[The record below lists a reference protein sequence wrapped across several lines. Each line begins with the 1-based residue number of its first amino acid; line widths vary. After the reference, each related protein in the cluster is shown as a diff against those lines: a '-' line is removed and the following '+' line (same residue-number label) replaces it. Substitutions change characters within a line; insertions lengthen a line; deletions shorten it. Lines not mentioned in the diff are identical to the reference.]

1 MNHDHDSIGEEAEDE
16 KSESNPKSDSESSP
30 DQNSKRDASDNTN
43 PDATVE
49 EIAGFGLDATL
60 DDSPPFD
67 PDATVEENMPL
78 PGGES
83 AFNET
88 GADPNATIVEDGDFD
103 PDATIEE
110 EQAFDPDATIE
121 EGRDF
126 DPNATVV
133 EDHSDDPNA
142 TVTEDD
148 AFDPDATL
156 DESNSFDPD
165 ATIEENRE
173 FDLDATL
180 EDDRSLDPNATVVE
194 HRSDDPH
201 ATVSE
206 DDKFD
211 PDATIDENNSFD
223 PDATVEENRE
233 FDPDATLEEQ
243 SHVDLDTTID
253 APPTIDQIGKT
264 VPSIDH
270 CDKTVIDTDRQP
282 SGNSQTETNQTLD
295 ETAKTLAMISG
306 NNPDDETGDRDDE
319 SLSVLEDTDLGQTI
333 NPRAL
338 SDAEAKYWDEIS
350 SEFTSDREP
359 TELPPAIDRTIVETR
374 LQLRNQS
381 VATQIHD
388 EDKGTDYRLVRL
400 LGRGGM
406 GNVFVARQ
414 GSLDRLIAVKVIR
427 PLDTAKRERL
437 AKEGK
442 LESVEQN
449 RRQQF
454 LSEAVVTG
462 DLDHPNIVPI
472 HDVAVTGDNTL
483 FYSMKRVVG
492 TPWSDVINE
501 KTRDENLEILIK
513 VADAIGFAH
522 TRGVVHRDIKPENV
536 MLGDFGVV
544 MVMDWGI
551 ALAKPEFEKLDS
563 ITPATRLGG
572 TPSMMAPEM
581 AIGPV
586 ERIGPAAD
594 IYLLGATLFMVI
606 TGQPPHHA
614 ANVSQCL
621 RAVANNEIR
630 PYDAKHNGELM
641 NIALKA
647 MSDHPDDRY
656 ADTTQFQDAIREY
669 RSHAESI
676 SLATRASE
684 DLKIANETRS
694 YPQFTRAQFGF
705 EEAIALWDGN
715 ERAHA
720 GLKKT
725 PIDHAEAAYANQDY
739 DLGLS
744 LLNPNE
750 PDHTEL
756 IGRLKDALRLREQRE
771 ATFALLKKTA
781 VAMLAFILI
790 GGSIALY
797 FIHEASTRAQRNA
810 SMAKYQFKIA
820 QEQRD
825 LAKENE
831 EEAIQER
838 KRADRNSEEAIE
850 SARIAEIQKQR
861 AIRNAEIA
869 AEERDRADSNADRA
883 IQNARAAQIAKTKAE
898 YEAYVSGVGLAK
910 ARIDRNEFTEARRLI
925 SGLIGDRT
933 DHSVPWELRYLSS
946 LANQSAASVNAS
958 GVPTSLAIAFNTTD
972 RGPGTT
978 LIRLDDGTVASL
990 TLPSPNTAVENRPLS
1005 VKPIELPK
1013 LSAAQ
1018 NDSGSPHN
1026 VSAITIS
1033 RDGSIAA
1040 AGTQRGEILLWDP
1053 RDKDLARPQTANTSR
1068 RLRGHRDRITNLRMV
1083 GDDYLVSSS
1092 ADRTIRV
1099 WEIATGSELKT
1110 MWHIA
1115 PVTGMSTGVT
1125 SRGFR
1130 IAAAVAEKGL
1140 GQVVVWE
1147 AQTDREF
1154 RAESIGI
1161 FNEHSQPITSVAIS
1175 PDANSIASGDVEGN
1189 VLVWSI
1195 ADLKDNDITKLV
1207 KRAVQASSPSSS
1219 PNRRNAATDA
1229 TSSQTIFTRLVN
1241 DESDFADRS
1250 STSGLTSEAAKAHQQ
1265 SIRNIQFSENGETLL
1280 TCGDD
1285 YLIHT
1290 WKPAPDTGS
1299 SPRFNW
1305 ELARTLRGHGGPVM
1319 DAAFLTDDGE
1329 QILSTGADQSIRLWI
1344 ADDSFS
1350 GTLTSQTAPE
1360 TAPAFARVEPTA
1372 TQVHDD
1378 EIWSASMSPDG
1389 RRIVTASRDRTA
1401 KVLSINPTTL
1411 TLDKTTDLF
1420 TNEEDTS
1427 TNATREERSGL
1438 APIANLTEGTAFRAM
1453 SMHVDVA
1460 SQRLF
1465 VGGADSV
1472 VRVWN
1477 LRRGTEL
1484 ETITGTGLN
1493 QIFAVSRDA
1502 NVILTGS
1509 SSEGSNA
1516 ILWRFDPGTSTGR
1529 ILHRLSGHEESVA
1542 AVALSS
1548 DASHALT
1555 ADRAGRVLVWD
1566 VETGTPIGSPI
1577 DLLLGTRIN
1586 DAAFA
1591 TDGQSIWLAADDQ
1604 RLSRI
1609 DLSSREIVDRLEHD
1623 GFVTNVD
1630 FSEDGRRVITTSELQ
1645 KINSTIHRATWWQLS
1660 PKGGSPAQPNTLV
1673 ELTVSARNRTRSGG
1687 RPGIASVAMNSS
1699 GREAIVSINPPGD
1712 APSRVQR
1719 WQADDDIRNAKKTI
1733 VLGLPDRIGDVSS
1746 AAPVSDDELVTM
1758 HGNSAFRWNTNSRK
1772 LEMSYR
1778 INGALS
1784 VAAFSPDGK
1793 FVATGSR
1800 SVKLW
1805 DARNGN
1811 AIGKLESPHDGAVRC
1826 IAFNDHLTAT
1836 EFLTGGDD
1844 GTIRRW
1850 AFDRD
1855 TAEFSNTATIRDA
1868 TGSSEDGIHQPLSIS
1883 ISPDGRSILTTTNR
1897 GRVVLHD
1904 FDEET
1909 QRVLFDDPDVGAI
1922 HAGCF
1927 SPDGRFVAAAG
1938 RDRLA
1943 RMWDLSKTHDIND
1956 SPDAV
1961 FQGHAEAIQDVALI
1975 GEIEPTDVSRS
1986 TLRLFTASQDRSV
1999 RIWDPL
2005 YSAPPPNQNGAKLP
2019 ARIGPQGRELLEL
2032 LRHTDGVMA
2041 VDFNADDSLMM
2052 TAGREGKVVLWPAP

>member
-30 DQNSKRDASDNTN
+30 NPKPKRDASDNVN

-88 GADPNATIVEDGDFD
+88 GIDPNATVVEDGDFD

-121 EGRDF
+121 EDRDF
-126 DPNATVV
+126 DPNATLV

-148 AFDPDATL
+148 AFDPDATS
-156 DESNSFDPD
+156 DESNPFDPD

-173 FDLDATL
+173 FDPDATL
-180 EDDRSLDPNATVVE
+180 EDDRSLDPNATIVE

-201 ATVSE
+201 ATVTE
-206 DDKFD
+206 DAAFD
-211 PDATIDENNSFD
+211 PDATIDESNSFD
-223 PDATVEENRE
+223 PDATVEENGE

-243 SHVDLDTTID
+243 SYVDLDTTID
-253 APPTIDQIGKT
+253 ASPTIDQNGIT
-264 VPSIDH
+264 VPSIDRP
-270 CDKTVIDTDRQP
+270 DKTVIDTDRQSP
-282 SGNSQTETNQTLD
+282 GKSNTETNQTLD
-295 ETAKTLAMISG
+295 ETAETLAMISG
-306 NNPDDETGDRDDE
+306 NNPDDEIGDRDDE

-338 SDAEAKYWDEIS
+338 SDAEAKYWNEIS

-437 AKEGK
+437 AQEGK
-442 LESVEQN
+442 LESVEQS

-621 RAVANNEIR
+621 RAVANNDIR
-630 PYDAKHNGELM
+630 PYDAKHDGELM

-647 MSDHPDDRY
+647 MSADPKERY

-676 SLATRASE
+676 LLATRASE
-684 DLKIANETRS
+684 DLKLANETRS

-744 LLNPNE
+744 LLDPNE
-750 PDHTEL
+750 PDHAEL
-756 IGRLKDALRLREQRE
+756 IGRLKEALRLREQRE

-797 FIHEASTRAQRNA
+797 FIQEASTRAQRNA

-825 LAKENE
+825 LAEENE
-831 EEAIQER
+831 AEAIQER
-838 KRADRNSEEAIE
+838 
-850 SARIAEIQKQR
+850 QR

-869 AEERDRADSNADRA
+869 AEERDRADTNAIVARTNADRA
-883 IQNARAAQIAKTKAE
+883 IQNARIAQIAKNKAE

-933 DHSVPWELRYLSS
+933 EHSVPWELRYLSS

-958 GVPTSLAIAFNTTD
+958 GVPTRLAIAFDATD
-972 RGPGTT
+972 RGPGTI

-990 TLPSPNTAVENRPLS
+990 TLPSPNTATENRPLS
-1005 VKPIELPK
+1005 VKPIELPN
-1013 LSAAQ
+1013 LVNAQ
-1018 NDSGSPHN
+1018 NDSGSPNN
-1026 VSAITIS
+1026 VSTITIS
-1033 RDGSIAA
+1033 RDGSVAA

-1053 RDKDLARPQTANTSR
+1053 REKDSAQTQTAHTSS
-1068 RLRGHRDRITNLRMV
+1068 RLRGHRDRITDLRMV

-1110 MWHIA
+1110 LWHIA
-1115 PVTGMSTGVT
+1115 PVTGMSTSVT
-1125 SRGFR
+1125 PRGFR

-1154 RAESIGI
+1154 RAESIGV
-1161 FNEHSQPITSVAIS
+1161 FDEHSQPITGVAIS

-1219 PNRRNAATDA
+1219 PNRRNAARDMT
-1229 TSSQTIFTRLVN
+1229 TSRTIFTRLIN
-1241 DESDFADRS
+1241 DENDLADRS
-1250 STSGLTSEAAKAHQQ
+1250 STSGLSTPDSAKAHQQ

-1290 WKPAPDTGS
+1290 WKPAPDTGA
-1299 SPRFNW
+1299 SPRFTW

-1344 ADDSFS
+1344 SDDSFA
-1350 GTLTSQTAPE
+1350 GTLTSETPPE
-1360 TAPAFARVEPTA
+1360 TSFSFARFEPTA

-1389 RRIVTASRDRTA
+1389 RRVVTASRDRTA

-1420 TNEEDTS
+1420 TDEDEPP
-1427 TNATREERSGL
+1427 TNAARDDHGGL
-1438 APIANLTEGTAFRAM
+1438 APTANLTEGTAFRAM

-1484 ETITGTGLN
+1484 ETIAGTGLN

-1509 SSEGSNA
+1509 SSQGSNA
-1516 ILWRFDPGTSTGR
+1516 ILWGFDPGTSTAK

-1542 AVALSS
+1542 AVALSP
-1548 DASHALT
+1548 DATHALT
-1555 ADRAGRVLVWD
+1555 ADRAGRVIVWD

-1591 TDGQSIWLAADDQ
+1591 KDGQSIWLAADDQ

-1609 DLSSREIVDRLEHD
+1609 DLSSREIIDRLEHD
-1623 GFVTNVD
+1623 GFVTKVE
-1630 FSEDGRRVITTSELQ
+1630 FSEDGHRVITTSELQ

-1660 PKGGSPAQPNTLV
+1660 PDGGSPAQQNTLV
-1673 ELTVSARNRTRSGG
+1673 EMTVSSRNRTRSGG

-1719 WQADDDIRNAKKTI
+1719 WRADDDIRNAKKTI

-1746 AAPVSDDELVTM
+1746 AAPVSDDELITM

-1784 VAAFSPDGK
+1784 VAAFSPDGD

-1826 IAFNDHLTAT
+1826 IAFIQNPAAT

-1844 GTIRRW
+1844 GVIRRW
-1850 AFDRD
+1850 TFDPS
-1855 TAEFSNTATIRDA
+1855 TSEFNNTATISDA
-1868 TGSSEDGIHQPLSIS
+1868 TGASKDGIHQPLSIS
-1883 ISPDGRSILTTTNR
+1883 ISPDGRSILTSTNR

-1904 FDEET
+1904 LDEDT
-1909 QRVLFDDPDVGAI
+1909 QRVLFDDPNVGAI

-1927 SPDGRFVAAAG
+1927 SPDGRFAAAAG

-1943 RMWDLSKTHDIND
+1943 RMWDLSKSHTTSD
-1956 SPDAV
+1956 PPGAV

-1975 GEIEPTDVSRS
+1975 GEVQPTDASRS

-2005 YSAPPPNQNGAKLP
+2005 YSAPPPDQTGTKLP

-2041 VDFNADDSLMM
+2041 IDFNADDSLMM

>member
-30 DQNSKRDASDNTN
+30 NPKPKRDASDNVN

-88 GADPNATIVEDGDFD
+88 GIDPNATVVEDGDFD

-121 EGRDF
+121 EDRDF
-126 DPNATVV
+126 DPNATLV

-148 AFDPDATL
+148 AFDPDATS
-156 DESNSFDPD
+156 DESNPFDPD

-173 FDLDATL
+173 FDPDATL
-180 EDDRSLDPNATVVE
+180 EDDRSLDPNATIVE

-201 ATVSE
+201 ATVTE
-206 DDKFD
+206 DAAFD
-211 PDATIDENNSFD
+211 PDATIDESNSFD
-223 PDATVEENRE
+223 PDATVEENGE

-243 SHVDLDTTID
+243 SYVDLDTTID
-253 APPTIDQIGKT
+253 ASPTIDQNGIT
-264 VPSIDH
+264 VPSIDRP
-270 CDKTVIDTDRQP
+270 DKTVIDTDRQP
-282 SGNSQTETNQTLD
+282 PGKSNTETNQTLD
-295 ETAKTLAMISG
+295 ETAETLAMISG
-306 NNPDDETGDRDDE
+306 NNPDDEIGDRDDE

-338 SDAEAKYWDEIS
+338 SDAEAKYWNEIS

-437 AKEGK
+437 AQEGK
-442 LESVEQN
+442 LESVEQS

-621 RAVANNEIR
+621 RAVANNDIR
-630 PYDAKHNGELM
+630 PYDAKHDGELM

-647 MSDHPDDRY
+647 MSADPKERY

-676 SLATRASE
+676 LLATRASE
-684 DLKIANETRS
+684 DLKLANETRS

-744 LLNPNE
+744 LLDPNE
-750 PDHTEL
+750 PDHAEL
-756 IGRLKDALRLREQRE
+756 IGRLKEALRLREQRE

-797 FIHEASTRAQRNA
+797 FIQEASTRAQRNA

-825 LAKENE
+825 LAEENE
-831 EEAIQER
+831 AEAIQER
-838 KRADRNSEEAIE
+838 
-850 SARIAEIQKQR
+850 QR

-869 AEERDRADSNADRA
+869 AEERDRADTNAIVARTNADRA
-883 IQNARAAQIAKTKAE
+883 IQNARIAQIAKNKAE

-933 DHSVPWELRYLSS
+933 EHSVPWELRYLSS

-958 GVPTSLAIAFNTTD
+958 GVPTRLAIAFDATD
-972 RGPGTT
+972 RGPGTA

-990 TLPSPNTAVENRPLS
+990 TLPSPNTAAENRPLS
-1005 VKPIELPK
+1005 VKPIELPN
-1013 LSAAQ
+1013 LVNAQ
-1018 NDSGSPHN
+1018 NNSGSQNN
-1026 VSAITIS
+1026 VSTITIS
-1033 RDGSIAA
+1033 RDGSVAA

-1053 RDKDLARPQTANTSR
+1053 REKDSAQTQTAHTSS
-1068 RLRGHRDRITNLRMV
+1068 RLRGHRDRITDLRMV

-1110 MWHIA
+1110 LWHIA
-1115 PVTGMSTGVT
+1115 PVTAMSTSVT
-1125 SRGFR
+1125 PRGFR

-1161 FNEHSQPITSVAIS
+1161 FNEHTQPITSVAIS
-1175 PDANSIASGDVEGN
+1175 PDANSMASGDVEGN

-1219 PNRRNAATDA
+1219 PSRRNAATDA
-1229 TSSQTIFTRLVN
+1229 TSSRTIFTRLVN
-1241 DESDFADRS
+1241 DESDLADRS
-1250 STSGLTSEAAKAHQQ
+1250 STSGISTSGSTTDTAKAHQQ
-1265 SIRNIQFSENGETLL
+1265 SVRNIQFSETGETLL

-1299 SPRFNW
+1299 SPRFTW
-1305 ELARTLRGHGGPVM
+1305 QLARTLRGHGGPVM
-1319 DAAFLTDDGE
+1319 DAAFLTEDGE

-1344 ADDSFS
+1344 SDDSFA
-1350 GTLTSQTAPE
+1350 GTLTSQTPRE
-1360 TAPAFARVEPTA
+1360 TGPTFARVEPTA

-1411 TLDKTTDLF
+1411 TLDKTTDLL
-1420 TNEEDTS
+1420 TDEEDTS
-1427 TNATREERSGL
+1427 TNATRDERDGL

-1509 SSEGSNA
+1509 SSKGSNA
-1516 ILWRFDPGTSTGR
+1516 ILWRFDPGTSTAKM
-1529 ILHRLSGHEESVA
+1529 LHRLSGHEESVA
-1542 AVALSS
+1542 AVALSP
-1548 DASHALT
+1548 DATHALT
-1555 ADRAGRVLVWD
+1555 ADRAGRVIVWD

-1609 DLSSREIVDRLEHD
+1609 NLSSREIVDRLEHD
-1623 GFVTNVD
+1623 GFVTNVE

-1660 PKGGSPAQPNTLV
+1660 PKGGSPAQRNTLV
-1673 ELTVSARNRTRSGG
+1673 ELTVSSRNRTRSGG

-1719 WQADDDIRNAKKTI
+1719 WRADDEIRNAKKTI

-1784 VAAFSPDGK
+1784 VAAFSPDGD

-1800 SVKLW
+1800 SLKLW

-1811 AIGKLESPHDGAVRC
+1811 AIGKLESPHDGTVRC
-1826 IAFNDHLTAT
+1826 IAFIDHPAAI

-1855 TAEFSNTATIRDA
+1855 TAEFNNTATIRDA

-1883 ISPDGRSILTTTNR
+1883 ISPDSRSILTTTNR

-1904 FDEET
+1904 LDDDT
-1909 QRVLFDDPDVGAI
+1909 RRVLFDDLDVGAI

-1943 RMWDLSKTHDIND
+1943 RMWDLSKNHNIND
-1956 SPDAV
+1956 PPDAV

-1975 GEIEPTDVSRS
+1975 GEIEPTDASRS

-2005 YSAPPPNQNGAKLP
+2005 YSAPPPDQTETKLP